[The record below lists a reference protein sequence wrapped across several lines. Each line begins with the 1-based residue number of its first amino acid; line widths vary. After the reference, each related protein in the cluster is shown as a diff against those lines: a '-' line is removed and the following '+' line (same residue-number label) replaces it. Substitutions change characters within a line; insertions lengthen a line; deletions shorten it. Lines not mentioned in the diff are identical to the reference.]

1 MNTSI
6 PDALERFFESYID
19 ELIIDPEFSFTVADV
34 ERLSRTAVSGGETES
49 GWLVTIKTNNRA
61 ILLGQFPPYRPG
73 DYQGL
78 YSNLLTG
85 RAMQFLFSEFGRS
98 DFVTLDV
105 RSTVDQGT
113 EAEQFS
119 RAIPRDA
126 ALDAGIVSEGSPL
139 HEKLLQY
146 DLEMLRLE
154 GGSFVS
160 GPVLDA
166 ITAVEDTFQMLSIES
181 VFDCF
186 CGLGAV
192 SAVARQKGGTTIR
205 SLDID
210 ATAAS
215 RRFEATAGV
224 DVVEDNVYEY
234 TLTDH
239 FDLFVADPYYMD
251 VERFLREAFPRF
263 VPHASHALLNLGYV
277 NDRAWCE
284 RQMQAIDEYVTERH
298 ELDTERHQFVLV
310 ELDG

>member
-1 MNTSI
+1 MNRTISK
-6 PDALERFFESYID
+6 ALERFFETYID
-19 ELIIDPEFSFTVADV
+19 ELIVDPEFSFTVVDV
-34 ERLSRTAVSGGETES
+34 EHLSRAAVSGGKLES
-49 GWLVTIKTNNRA
+49 GWLVTIETNNRA

-85 RAMQFLFSEFGRS
+85 RAMQFLFSEFGCS

-105 RSTVDQGT
+105 RSDVDQET
-113 EAEQFS
+113 EAEKFS
-119 RAIPRDA
+119 RTIPRDT
-126 ALDAGIVSEGSPL
+126 ALDAGIISEGSPL

-166 ITAVEDTFQMLSIES
+166 ITAVEDTFQLLSIES

-192 SAVARQKGGTTIR
+192 STVARQRGATTIR
-205 SLDID
+205 ALDID
-210 ATAAS
+210 ATAAGH
-215 RRFEATAGV
+215 RFEATAEV
-224 DVVEDNVYEY
+224 DIVEDDVYQY
-234 TLTDH
+234 APTDH
-239 FDLFVADPYYMD
+239 FDLFVADPYYMH

-263 VPHASHALLNLGYV
+263 ASHASYALLNLGYV
-277 NDRAWCE
+277 TDRAWCE
-284 RQMQAIDEYVTERH
+284 RQMQAIDEYVTECH
-298 ELDTERHQFVLV
+298 ELDTERHQFVLI
-310 ELDG
+310 ELDN